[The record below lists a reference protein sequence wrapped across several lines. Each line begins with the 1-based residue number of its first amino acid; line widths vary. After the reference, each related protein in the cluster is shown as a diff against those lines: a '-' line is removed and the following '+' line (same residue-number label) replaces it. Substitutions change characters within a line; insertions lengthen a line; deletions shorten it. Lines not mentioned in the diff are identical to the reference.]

1 VNNTPSKGVALA
13 QAKRRQTTL
22 NRLEAQATEAA
33 TARDLAVF
41 LAQEKG
47 ATYAEIQEATG
58 LSTARVTQVLRKVRE
73 SQTTTTD

>member
-1 VNNTPSKGVALA
+1 VNNPPSKGVALA